1 MSRPHARSSWV
12 LVASLAFT
20 ACVQSEQPAGF
31 GSIRFDLA
39 GASTKVVVLGTSAT
53 SARFDDPHRLIP
65 RQPAALALMAPGEQ
79 RIYLVGTPRGIATQ
93 MDALRSNAN
102 LPTSK
107 QAGLVIDGVVPTD
120 ASESSVEGLIELAA
134 RPSSSALAIYASARL
149 ESKLRAGLTHRGA
162 RSAVKFIPLPPDRPL
177 DLCSG
182 LSIRALPHEGADE
195 PEAFAIRGARRS
207 ILYAPNLDATIDPF
221 IALRDP
227 IASNSIALL
236 AAAPFESGSIP
247 PAAPSS
253 AAETTTVRA
262 LLTSFRPED
271 RCLDPSSAL
280 RAQLAALGALV
291 IEDGAE
297 LWL

>member
-1 MSRPHARSSWV
+1 MSRPHARSSWI
-12 LVASLAFT
+12 LAVGVVFS
-20 ACVQSEQPAGF
+20 ACVQREQPAGF

-39 GASTKVVVLGTSAT
+39 GASTKLVVLGTAAT
-53 SARFDDPHRLIP
+53 STRFDDPHRLIP
-65 RQPAALALMAPGEQ
+65 RQPAALALMAPAEQ
-79 RIYLVGTPRGIATQ
+79 RVYLVGTPRGIVTQ

-107 QAGLVIDGVVPTD
+107 QAGLVIDGVIPTD
-120 ASESSVEGLIELAA
+120 ASESCIDGLVELAA
-134 RPSSSALAIYASARL
+134 RPSASALAVYASAQL
-149 ESKLRAGLTHRGA
+149 ESKLRAGLAQRGA
-162 RSAVKFIPLPPDRPL
+162 RTAVKFVPLPADRPL

-182 LSIRALPHEGADE
+182 LSIRALAHEGAGE

-207 ILYAPNLDATIDPF
+207 VLYAPNLDAAIDPF
-221 IALRDP
+221 VALRDA